1 MDNRLCIFLYLGT
14 KTGRQGL
21 PSQDPSP
28 ARGQMPPFKGGE
40 RSLLSKCLRPNFYSN
55 SGHVCLVISSPPNE
69 QELGELTLSNYD
81 SNENANC
88 EFGEITMSNYDFNEN
103 ADNEPS
109 ESEDS
114 DDELVFNSDASVS
127 EDNEVE
133 NEEEV
138 LVKEELVKEE
148 LVEEELVEEDAKI
161 LIYLTQLYKY
171 KYVII
176 I

>member
-1 MDNRLCIFLYLGT
+1 M
-14 KTGRQGL
+14 
-21 PSQDPSP
+21 
-28 ARGQMPPFKGGE
+28 
-40 RSLLSKCLRPNFYSN
+40 
-55 SGHVCLVISSPPNE
+55 
-69 QELGELTLSNYD
+69 SNYD

-88 EFGEITMSNYDFNEN
+88 EFGEITMSYYDFNEN

-114 DDELVFNSDASVS
+114 DDELEFNSDASVS

-138 LVKEELVKEE
+138 LVKEELV
-148 LVEEELVEEDAKI
+148 EEDAKI
-161 LIYLTQLYKY
+161 LIYLIQLYKY